1 MKWLLLYNQLLNQQS
16 NINQFK
22 QNSQEMYTSED
33 KALKNDYQLEYDAE
47 LKEMLGVGD
56 LGPLPVE
63 DIAA

>member
-16 NINQFK
+16 NFNQFK

>member
-1 MKWLLLYNQLLNQQS
+1 
-16 NINQFK
+16 
-22 QNSQEMYTSED
+22 MYTSED